1 MAEYIVRL
9 ARATREH
16 GDIERGASTRAVLAV
31 GAAARAHALWEDRDF
46 TTPGDVRAVL
56 VPCLAHR
63 LLLRSNVQGAAA
75 RDEAAH
81 LLEELS
87 RKVAAPR

>member
-1 MAEYIVRL
+1 M
-9 ARATREH
+9 ATREH

-31 GAAARAHALWEDRDF
+31 GAAARAYALWEGRDF
-46 TTPGDVRAVL
+46 VTPGDVRAVL

-63 LLLRSNVQGAAA
+63 LMLRSNVQGAAA
-75 RDEAAH
+75 REEASH